1 MSKSYI
7 LRKFL
12 SDPGEALQMWKRARE
27 VDSYVTWRLYTTLK
41 ETGLLQKLQEKP
53 WWEFADRDLARWVCD
68 ILVEKGYARRSGDVI
83 SVSSA
88 PERPQITTMDA
99 ADLAPVV
106 DRVMTLLPRALE
118 TGEKPNLFEEKAY
131 YSKVAGSLVYKAII
145 EAAIEEMGLSR
156 LSSEAVV
163 ADVFSRIG
171 TSVMTLLEMTPA
183 RVIAVEPQ
191 PENIE
196 VIKRT
201 VRLSGQENRVSF
213 VQASPE
219 EMVLPEKVDVVFMA
233 NVIHWIMNPRLA
245 LVRAR
250 ENLKEK
256 GSVRI
261 IQQVYEGTGLTVPF
275 IHYFFGAV
283 RPPPTKEELIRLIR
297 DVNLKVER
305 QLGSFGIVALR
316 ATL

>member
-1 MSKSYI
+1 MWKKAREINSYI
-7 LRKFL
+7 
-12 SDPGEALQMWKRARE
+12 
-27 VDSYVTWRLYTTLK
+27 VWRLYTTLR
-41 ETGLLQKLQEKP
+41 ETELLQKLQEKP
-53 WWEFADRDLARWVCD
+53 WWEFADKDLARWVCD

-88 PERPQITTMDA
+88 PERPHITTMDA
-99 ADLAPVV
+99 ADLAPIV

-118 TGEKPNLFEEKAY
+118 TGDKPNLFEERAY
-131 YSKVAGSLVYKAII
+131 YSKLAGSLVYKTMLG
-145 EAAIEEMGLSR
+145 AAIEELGLIG

-171 TSVMTLLEMTPA
+171 TSVMALLEMTPA

-196 VIKRT
+196 AIKRT
-201 VRLSGQENRVSF
+201 VRLSGQENRVSI

-245 LVRAR
+245 LTRAR

-261 IQQVYEGTGLTVPF
+261 VQQVYEGTGLTVPL

-283 RPPPTKEELIRLIR
+283 RPPPTKEELVRLIR
-297 DVNLKVER
+297 EVDLKVEK

-316 ATL
+316 ATP

>member
-1 MSKSYI
+1 MWKKAREINSYI
-7 LRKFL
+7 
-12 SDPGEALQMWKRARE
+12 
-27 VDSYVTWRLYTTLK
+27 VWRLYTTLR
-41 ETGLLQKLQEKP
+41 ETELLQKLQEKP
-53 WWEFADRDLARWVCD
+53 WWEFADKDLARWVCD

-88 PERPQITTMDA
+88 PERPHITTMDA
-99 ADLAPVV
+99 ADLAPIV

-118 TGEKPNLFEEKAY
+118 TGDKPNLFEERAY
-131 YSKVAGSLVYKAII
+131 YSKLAGSLVYKTMLG
-145 EAAIEEMGLSR
+145 AAIEELGLIG
-156 LSSEAVV
+156 LGSEAVV

-171 TSVMTLLEMTPA
+171 TSVMALLEMTPA

-196 VIKRT
+196 AIKRT
-201 VRLSGQENRVSF
+201 VRLSGQENRVSI

-245 LVRAR
+245 LTRAR

-261 IQQVYEGTGLTVPF
+261 VQQVYEGTGLTVPL

-283 RPPPTKEELIRLIR
+283 RPPPTKEELVRLIR
-297 DVNLKVER
+297 EVDLKVEK

-316 ATL
+316 ATP